1 MILELFGL
9 PGAGK
14 TTLLQQ
20 LLALT
25 PQLTWSKPN
34 VPSGFRTYRHSLE
47 LSVELLL
54 RDPRTL
60 VGLLAQRHGRLLLAK
75 LGHRIAINRQFE
87 KSGPHLRLDSGV
99 FQPLL
104 TYAAEYSVSPVS
116 SHRLVGL
123 VGLLPLPSL
132 LLYVRVSPELA
143 FERYLER
150 QNVEGVRRGT
160 KVSLEK
166 YRAASAFA
174 DLLVAKL
181 PGDRVVT
188 INNDNYPSE
197 ECLTGLGKKYLNFSF
212 VTKE

>member
-14 TTLLQQ
+14 TTLLQH
-20 LLALT
+20 LRVLT

-34 VPSGFRTYRHSLE
+34 IPSGLGTYRCALQ
-47 LSVELLL
+47 LSVQLLL
-54 RDPRTL
+54 EDPQTL

-75 LGHRIAINRQFE
+75 LGYRIAITRQFE
-87 KSGPHLRLDSGV
+87 KSGPNIPVDSGV
-99 FQPLL
+99 TQPLL
-104 TYAAEYSVSPVS
+104 TYAAEYSISPVS
-116 SHRLVGL
+116 SHRLVRL

-132 LLYVRVSPELA
+132 LLYVRVSPERA

-150 QNVEGVRRGT
+150 QNLEGVRRDT

-174 DLLVAKL
+174 ESLVAKL
-181 PGDRVVT
+181 PSDRVVT
-188 INNDNYPSE
+188 INNDTYPSE
-197 ECLTGLGKKYLNFSF
+197 ECLTDLGKRISKISIYN
-212 VTKE
+212 